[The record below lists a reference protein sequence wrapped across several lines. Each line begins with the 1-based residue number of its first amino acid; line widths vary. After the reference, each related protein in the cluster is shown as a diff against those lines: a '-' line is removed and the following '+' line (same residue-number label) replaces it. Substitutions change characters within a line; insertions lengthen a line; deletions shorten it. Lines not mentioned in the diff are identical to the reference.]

1 MTRLL
6 GRLFLIED
14 VSSIHGWKITFGAP
28 WAQRYPVLLMFGVV
42 AIAAAGIV
50 YYVRYQHVG
59 RHFGRNLMAAFRAA
73 ILVLLLVILAEPMI
87 SLTVSEHPRP
97 LVLALFDGSGSM
109 GIRDR
114 LPEETAKQLS
124 EAMDPEDRPETLDEQ
139 NRLNLVQHVLA
150 GPAKDAL
157 GELAKR
163 NRIRAYVMD
172 KADNVRE
179 IDVSG
184 PAGND
189 GVDAEHLAG
198 QLTAEGPVTALGSAL
213 DDLNRRHKG
222 PLLAGVVIFSDFDRN
237 AGRDPVAAA
246 RELGVPVFTVGVGP
260 REVVDLSVD
269 LQAPLVLKRD
279 EKATVT
285 VLLRQTG
292 LTGRSAH
299 VTLMARK
306 QGMTS
311 GLEVQG
317 AAVAVSPVQV
327 VPLTGAQVTCPP
339 IPFLP
344 TVSGRYVLEAK
355 VEPFAE
361 EVLEANNV
369 ADREVTVRDESL
381 KLYFVE
387 YEPTWEWRFVKEVFH
402 RDPLIGRR
410 GFRTFLRSA
419 DFKVRRDNELFSET
433 LVRPRSEFF
442 ANDVVLISDVPGEML
457 SRRFQEMLEEYVK
470 QFGGGLVVIAGAQ
483 YGIGEFRDTLIA
495 DMLPVVVDP
504 ASKPKVKDFRL
515 QLTPAAAGED
525 FMNLG
530 RDEHENRLAW
540 ANLGRL
546 PWFQPVLRRHPLAT
560 VLASHP
566 SERCVD
572 DKERQPI
579 IATRSYGKGEVVYI
593 GFNEMWRLRR
603 KYGEKYYRRFWGQLI
618 YRLGLSRALGSQKRF
633 DVSVERPIYQS
644 GDRVRVSVEGYDL
657 NFEPLDVPRLSAR
670 LIAADQLDG
679 DGPAETPLSIP
690 LARGEFVYETTFPA
704 YAAGRHRLL
713 VRDPATGDE
722 IEAAFKVASVSIE
735 RRSASRDF
743 ELQKSLAAETG
754 GRHCELHE
762 VSGLLRDIPSVRI
775 EETTEHRLSLW
786 NTWPILILAV
796 GLMLAEWLTRKL
808 MNLR

>member
-6 GRLFLIED
+6 GRLFMIED
-14 VSSIHGWKITFGAP
+14 LSSIHGWEITLGAP
-28 WAQRYPVLLMFGVV
+28 WAQRYPVLLMFGIV

-50 YYVRYQHVG
+50 YYVRYQHIG
-59 RHFGRNLMAAFRAA
+59 RHFGRDLMALFRAA
-73 ILVLLLVILAEPMI
+73 VLLLLLLILAEPMI
-87 SLTVSEHPRP
+87 SLTVTEHPRP

-109 GIRDR
+109 GIRDV
-114 LPEETAKQLS
+114 LPDETAKQLTD
-124 EAMDPEDRPETLDEQ
+124 AMDPEDRPEALDER

-150 GPAKDAL
+150 GPAKGAL

-163 NRIRAYVMD
+163 NRVRAYIMD
-172 KADNVRE
+172 RADYVRE

-184 PAGND
+184 PGGKD
-189 GVDAEHLAG
+189 GIDVAHLAG

-246 RELGVPVFTVGVGP
+246 RELGAPLFTVGVGP
-260 REVVDLSVD
+260 HEVVDLAVD

-292 LTGRSAH
+292 LTGRSAQ
-299 VTLMARK
+299 VSLTARK

-311 GLEVQG
+311 GLDVQG

-327 VPLTGAQVTCPP
+327 VPLKDAQVACQ

-355 VEPFAE
+355 VEAYPD
-361 EVLEANNV
+361 EVLEENNV

-402 RDPLIGRR
+402 RDPLIGRT

-419 DFKVRRDNELFSET
+419 DFKVRRDNELFTET

-442 ANDVVLISDVPGEML
+442 ANDVILLSDVPGEML
-457 SRRFQEMLEEYVK
+457 SQRFQEMLEEYVK

-483 YGIGEFRDTLIA
+483 YGIGELRDTRIA
-495 DMLPVVVDP
+495 EMLPVIVDP
-504 ASKPKVKDFRL
+504 ASKPEIKDFRL
-515 QLTPAAAGED
+515 QLTPAAADAD

-530 RDEHENRLAW
+530 RDEHENRVAW

-546 PWFQPVLRRHPLAT
+546 PWFQPVLRPHPLAT

-566 SERCVD
+566 SERCAD
-572 DKERQPI
+572 DRRRQPI
-579 IATRSYGKGEVVYI
+579 IATMPCGKGEVVYI

-633 DVSVERPIYQS
+633 DVGVERPIYQS
-644 GDRVRVSVEGYDL
+644 GDQVRVTVEAYDL
-657 NFEPLDVPRLSAR
+657 NFEPLDVPKLSAR
-670 LIAADQLDG
+670 LVAVDQPDG
-679 DGPAETPLSIP
+679 DAPAETSLPIP
-690 LARGEFVYETTFPA
+690 LARGEFVYETTFPV
-704 YAAGRHRLL
+704 YTSGRHRLL

-722 IEAAFKVASVSIE
+722 IEAGFKVASVSIE
-735 RRSASRDF
+735 RRSAARDY
-743 ELQKSLAAETG
+743 ELQKNLAAQTG
-754 GRHCELHE
+754 GRHCELHA
-762 VSGLLRDIPSVRI
+762 VAGVLGDIPAVRVN
-775 EETTEHRLSLW
+775 ETSEHRLALW
-786 NTWPILILAV
+786 NTWVVLILVIA
-796 GLMLAEWLTRKL
+796 LMLAEWLTRKL

>member
-1 MTRLL
+1 MIRLL
-6 GRLFLIED
+6 GKLFLIED
-14 VSSIHGWKITFGAP
+14 LSSIQGWKITFGAP
-28 WAQRYPVLLMFGVV
+28 WAQRYPVLLIFGVI

-59 RHFGRNLMAAFRAA
+59 RHYGRNLMAAFRSVL
-73 ILVLLLVILAEPMI
+73 LVMLLVILAEPMI
-87 SLTVSEHPRP
+87 SLTVSEYPRP
-97 LVLALFDGSGSM
+97 LVVALFDGSGSM

-114 LPEETAKQLS
+114 LPGEATKQL
-124 EAMDPEDRPETLDEQ
+124 EAAMDPEKRPASLEEQSRLD
-139 NRLNLVQHVLA
+139 LVQHVLS
-150 GPAKDAL
+150 GPAQEAL
-157 GELAKR
+157 ADVAKH
-163 NRIRAYVMD
+163 NRIRAYIMD
-172 KADNVRE
+172 RADHVRE
-179 IDVSG
+179 IDVSAPG
-184 PAGND
+184 G
-189 GVDAEHLAG
+189 GEEIDAAHVAG

-213 DDLNRRHKG
+213 DCLNRRHKG
-222 PLLAGVVIFSDFDRN
+222 PLLAGVVVFSDFDRN

-246 RELGVPVFTVGVGP
+246 RELGAPLFTVGVGP

-279 EKATVT
+279 EKASVT

-299 VTLMARK
+299 VSLTARK

-311 GLEVQG
+311 GLDVQG
-317 AAVAVSPVQV
+317 AAVAVSPAQV
-327 VPLTGAQVTCPP
+327 VPLKSAQVTCQ

-344 TVSGRYVLEAK
+344 TASGRYVLEAK
-355 VEPFAE
+355 VDPFPD
-361 EVLEANNV
+361 EVLEDNNS
-369 ADREVTVRDESL
+369 ADREVAVRDESL

-410 GFRTFLRSA
+410 GFRTYLRSA
-419 DFKVRRDNELFSET
+419 DFKVRRDNELFVET
-433 LVRPRSEFF
+433 LERPRAEFF
-442 ANDVVLISDVPGEML
+442 ANDVILLSDVPGEML
-457 SRRFQEMLEEYVK
+457 SRPFQEMLEEYVK

-483 YGIGEFRDTLIA
+483 YGIGELKNTLIA

-504 ASKPKVKDFRL
+504 TSKPEVKDFRL
-515 QLTPAAAGED
+515 QLAPGAADED

-530 RDEHENRLAW
+530 RDEHENRVAW

-546 PWFQPVLRRHPLAT
+546 PWFQPVLRRHPLAS
-560 VLASHP
+560 VLATHP

-572 DKERQPI
+572 DRERQPI
-579 IATRSYGKGEVVYI
+579 IATRSCGKGEVVYI

-644 GDRVRVSVEGYDL
+644 GDQVRVSVEAYDL
-657 NFEPLDVPRLSAR
+657 NFDPLDVPKLSAR
-670 LIAADQLDG
+670 LIAVDMLDG
-679 DGPAETPLSIP
+679 DGAAETTVSIP
-690 LARGEFVYETTFPA
+690 LARGEFVYETTFPV
-704 YAAGRHRLL
+704 YTSGRHRLL

-722 IEAAFKVASVSIE
+722 IEAGFKVASVSIE
-735 RRSASRDF
+735 RRSAARDF
-743 ELQKSLAAETG
+743 ELQKNLAAETG
-754 GRHCELHE
+754 GQHGELHE
-762 VSGLLRDIPSVRI
+762 VSRLLDDIPSVRVR
-775 EETTEHRLSLW
+775 ETSVHRLALW
-786 NTWPILILAV
+786 NTWVVLIAAIA
-796 GLMLAEWLTRKL
+796 LMLAEWLTRKL

>member
-1 MTRLL
+1 MIRLL
-6 GRLFLIED
+6 GKLFLIED
-14 VSSIHGWKITFGAP
+14 LSSIEGWKITLGAP
-28 WAQRYPVLLMFGVV
+28 WAQRYPVLLIFGVIGV
-42 AIAAAGIV
+42 AAAGIV

-59 RHFGRNLMAAFRAA
+59 RHYGRNLMAAFRS
-73 ILVLLLVILAEPMI
+73 ILLVMLLLILAEPMI

-97 LVLALFDGSGSM
+97 LVLALFDCSGSM

-114 LPEETAKQLS
+114 LPGETVQELQA
-124 EAMDPEDRPETLDEQ
+124 AMDPETRPESLNEQSRLD
-139 NRLNLVQHVLA
+139 LVQHVLA
-150 GPAKDAL
+150 GPAGDAL
-157 GELAKR
+157 AEVAKH
-163 NRIRAYVMD
+163 NRVRAYVMD
-172 KADNVRE
+172 RADHVRE
-179 IDVSG
+179 IDVS
-184 PAGND
+184 ARD
-189 GVDAEHLAG
+189 GGDEVDAARIAG
-198 QLTAEGPVTALGSAL
+198 QLTAEGPVTALGSAF
-213 DDLNRRHKG
+213 DCLNRRHKS
-222 PLLAGVVIFSDFDRN
+222 PLLAGVVVFSDFDKN

-246 RELGVPVFTVGVGP
+246 RELGAPVFSVGVGP
-260 REVVDLSVD
+260 RQVVDLSVD

-279 EKATVT
+279 EKASVT

-299 VTLMARK
+299 VSLTARK
-306 QGMTS
+306 QGMAS
-311 GLEVQG
+311 GLDVQG
-317 AAVAVSPVQV
+317 AAVAVSPAQV
-327 VPLTGAQVTCPP
+327 VPLKSSQVTCQ

-344 TVSGRYVLEAK
+344 TASGRYVLEVK
-355 VEPFAE
+355 VDPFPE
-361 EVLEANNV
+361 EVLEDNNC
-369 ADREVTVRDESL
+369 ADREVAVRDESL

-419 DFKVRRDNELFSET
+419 DFKVRRDNDLFVET
-433 LVRPRSEFF
+433 LVRPRAEFF
-442 ANDVVLISDVPGEML
+442 ANDVILLSDVPGEML

-470 QFGGGLVVIAGAQ
+470 QFGGGLVVIAGPR
-483 YGIGEFRDTLIA
+483 YGIGELKNTLIA

-504 ASKPKVKDFRL
+504 TSKPKIKDFRL
-515 QLTPAAAGED
+515 QLTPGAADED

-530 RDEHENRLAW
+530 RDEHENRVAW

-560 VLASHP
+560 ALATHP

-572 DKERQPI
+572 DRERQPI
-579 IATRSYGKGEVVYI
+579 IATRSCGKGEVVYL

-644 GDRVRVSVEGYDL
+644 GDRVRVLVEAYDL
-657 NFEPLDVPRLSAR
+657 NFDPLDVPQLSAR
-670 LIAADQLDG
+670 LVAADTLAG
-679 DGPAETPLSIP
+679 DAPAETALSIP
-690 LARGEFVYETTFPA
+690 LARGDFVYETTFPV
-704 YAAGRHRLL
+704 YTAGRHRLL

-735 RRSASRDF
+735 RRSAARDF
-743 ELQKSLAAETG
+743 ELQKNLAAETG
-754 GRHCELHE
+754 GRHGELHE
-762 VSGLLRDIPSVRI
+762 VPEMLKDVPSVRVR
-775 EETTEHRLSLW
+775 ETSVHRLALW
-786 NTWPILILAV
+786 NTWVVLIAAV
-796 GLMLAEWLTRKL
+796 ALMLIEWLTRKL